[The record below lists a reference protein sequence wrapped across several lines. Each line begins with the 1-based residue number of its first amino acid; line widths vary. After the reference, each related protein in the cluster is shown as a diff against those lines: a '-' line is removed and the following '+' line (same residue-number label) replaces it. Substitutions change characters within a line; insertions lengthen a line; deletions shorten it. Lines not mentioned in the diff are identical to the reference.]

1 MIIRTQF
8 VMDMVHAL
16 PGDSTAVDRDING
29 ATISTYEYGLNNGLG
44 PVNRSFAELLVI
56 IISD

>member
-1 MIIRTQF
+1 MIIRTQS

-29 ATISTYEYGLNNGLG
+29 ATISTYGLSNGLG
-44 PVNRSFAELLVI
+44 PVNRSTAELLVI

>member
-1 MIIRTQF
+1 M
-8 VMDMVHAL
+8 MDMVHAL